1 MDAPTFPTDVPTPD
15 VANLKQSEVDD
26 LIDKL
31 RDALKLRVT
40 DADVPDGYYKFT
52 SGLTTLLMGLYEE
65 QSKRLKELRGD
76 GSDSDNEPVSQP
88 VSTNQPSEPWM
99 DDLLSHLLGCSRE
112 ETNRAMRVI
121 SERTDEL
128 RKVKEELKQVKEE
141 LKVADDNFVKLKE
154 ELKQVKE
161 WGGDNFVKLKE
172 ELKQVKESTPT
183 YGDAPPGGG
192 FASGEIP
199 PLSAEETAAR
209 KERLKIYQDAKLPW
223 FGLI

>member
-161 WGGDNFVKLKE
+161 
-172 ELKQVKESTPT
+172 STPT

>member
-31 RDALKLRVT
+31 RDALKLRDT
-40 DADVPDGYYKFT
+40 DADVPDGYFKFT

-65 QSKRLKELRGD
+65 QSKKVQELRGD

-99 DDLLSHLLGCSRE
+99 DDLLSHLLACSRE
-112 ETNRAMRVI
+112 ETNRALGVI
-121 SERTDEL
+121 FERTDEL

-161 WGGDNFVKLKE
+161 
-172 ELKQVKESTPT
+172 STPT

-192 FASGEIP
+192 FAFGEIP

-209 KERLKIYQDAKLPW
+209 KERLTIYQDAKLPW
-223 FGLI
+223 YGLI

>member
-1 MDAPTFPTDVPTPD
+1 
-15 VANLKQSEVDD
+15 
-26 LIDKL
+26 
-31 RDALKLRVT
+31 
-40 DADVPDGYYKFT
+40 
-52 SGLTTLLMGLYEE
+52 
-65 QSKRLKELRGD
+65 
-76 GSDSDNEPVSQP
+76 
-88 VSTNQPSEPWM
+88 
-99 DDLLSHLLGCSRE
+99 
-112 ETNRAMRVI
+112 MRVI

-209 KERLKIYQDAKLPW
+209 KERLKIYQDAKLP
-223 FGLI
+223 

>member
-161 WGGDNFVKLKE
+161 
-172 ELKQVKESTPT
+172 STPT

-209 KERLKIYQDAKLPW
+209 KERLKIYQDAKLP
-223 FGLI
+223 

>member
-65 QSKRLKELRGD
+65 QSKKLKELRGD
-76 GSDSDNEPVSQP
+76 GCDSDSEAVSQA

-161 WGGDNFVKLKE
+161 
-172 ELKQVKESTPT
+172 STPT

-192 FASGEIP
+192 FAFGEIP

-209 KERLKIYQDAKLPW
+209 KERLTIYQDAKLP
-223 FGLI
+223 

>member
-161 WGGDNFVKLKE
+161 
-172 ELKQVKESTPT
+172 STPT

-192 FASGEIP
+192 FAFGEIP

-209 KERLKIYQDAKLPW
+209 KERLKIYQEAKLP
-223 FGLI
+223 

>member
-15 VANLKQSEVDD
+15 VANLKQPEVDD

-31 RDALKLRVT
+31 RDALKLRDA
-40 DADVPDGYYKFT
+40 DADVPDGYFKFT

-99 DDLLSHLLGCSRE
+99 DDLLSHLLACSRE
-112 ETNRAMRVI
+112 ETNRALGVI
-121 SERTDEL
+121 FERTDEL

-161 WGGDNFVKLKE
+161 
-172 ELKQVKESTPT
+172 STPT

-192 FASGEIP
+192 FAFGEIP

-209 KERLKIYQDAKLPW
+209 KERLTIYQDAKLPW
-223 FGLI
+223 YGLI

>member
-65 QSKRLKELRGD
+65 QSKKVQELRGD

-161 WGGDNFVKLKE
+161 
-172 ELKQVKESTPT
+172 STPT

-192 FASGEIP
+192 FAFGEIP

-209 KERLKIYQDAKLPW
+209 KERLTIYQDAKLPW
-223 FGLI
+223 YGLI

>member
-15 VANLKQSEVDD
+15 VANLKQPEVDD
-26 LIDKL
+26 LIDEL
-31 RDALKLRVT
+31 RDALKLRDA
-40 DADVPDGYYKFT
+40 DADVPDGYSKFT

-65 QSKRLKELRGD
+65 QSKKLKELRGD
-76 GSDSDNEPVSQP
+76 GCDSDSEAVSQA

-99 DDLLSHLLGCSRE
+99 DDLLSHLLACSRE
-112 ETNRAMRVI
+112 ETNRALGVI
-121 SERTDEL
+121 FERTDEL

-161 WGGDNFVKLKE
+161 
-172 ELKQVKESTPT
+172 STPT

-192 FASGEIP
+192 FAFGEI
-199 PLSAEETAAR
+199 SKSTE
-209 KERLKIYQDAKLPW
+209 
-223 FGLI
+223 

>member
-31 RDALKLRVT
+31 RDALKLRDT
-40 DADVPDGYYKFT
+40 DTDIPDGYYKFT

-65 QSKRLKELRGD
+65 QSKKLKELRGD
-76 GSDSDNEPVSQP
+76 GSDSDSEPVSQP

-99 DDLLSHLLGCSRE
+99 DDLLSHLLACSRE
-112 ETNRAMRVI
+112 ETNRVLRVI

-141 LKVADDNFVKLKE
+141 LKVAD
-154 ELKQVKE
+154 
-161 WGGDNFVKLKE
+161 DNFVKLKE

-209 KERLKIYQDAKLPW
+209 KERLKIYQEAKLPW
-223 FGLI
+223 LGHPPS

>member
-161 WGGDNFVKLKE
+161 
-172 ELKQVKESTPT
+172 STPT

-192 FASGEIP
+192 FAFGEIP

-209 KERLKIYQDAKLPW
+209 KERLKIYQDAKLP
-223 FGLI
+223 

>member
-65 QSKRLKELRGD
+65 QSKKVQELRGD

-161 WGGDNFVKLKE
+161 
-172 ELKQVKESTPT
+172 STPT

-192 FASGEIP
+192 FAFGEIP

-209 KERLKIYQDAKLPW
+209 KERLTIYQDAKLP
-223 FGLI
+223 